1 MAKIIDGNFNWLVA
15 GSPRNHPTGSWKLS
29 NAWDLESN
37 AGNSVFSAVNG
48 EIIEKQ
54 SPSNA
59 GHLYGTS
66 ITIRGEGNY
75 PTIFYSN
82 LSSVNKNVG
91 SRVSVGEKI
100 GEVANAPGGSRPY
113 IHIALPSG
121 KNITSVIDQ
130 NGNFTEN
137 NNTFSSGVENTAAAA
152 AGAAT
157 VAGEI
162 SGNKSKND
170 GGGDGGSFM
179 DKVYGT
185 LAKGLIPF
193 GLVTGVAGMAE
204 EVKRIKE
211 LMK

>member
-1 MAKIIDGNFNWLVA
+1 MSKIIGGNFNWLVA
-15 GSPRNHPTGSWKLS
+15 GGPRNHPTGSWKLS
-29 NAWDLESN
+29 NAWDLESD
-37 AGNSVFSAVNG
+37 AGNSVFSAVDG
-48 EIIEKQ
+48 EVIEKQ

-91 SRVSVGEKI
+91 SKVSVGEKI
-100 GEVANAPGGSRPY
+100 GEVANAPGGARPY

-121 KNITSVIDQ
+121 KNITSLIDQ
-130 NGNFTEN
+130 NGNFAVN
-137 NNTFSSGVENTAAAA
+137 NNTSSSGAEDAAAAA
-152 AGAAT
+152 AGAA
-157 VAGEI
+157 VAAGEI
-162 SGNKSKND
+162 SGSKKDD

-185 LAKGLIPF
+185 LTKGLIPF

-204 EVKRIKE
+204 EVKRIKG